1 MEDHSLGCVPD
12 VREPVSLET
21 EDRLMDCLADF
32 HGRFWQSPL
41 LSLPWLTQPEWYA
54 DVLGPHQAVD
64 PDALRGAPQGIRDGV
79 SAGWREA
86 KALLPAPV
94 WERLTRPA
102 AELWRAWSDLPR
114 TLIHGDTKVANFAL
128 LPDGRVAAF
137 DWTNLGAAPATLDIG
152 WYLAVNGTRLH
163 RSKEDF
169 IARYRELL
177 EARLGSPLPDA
188 LWERMM
194 DAAVFSGARMLLWSK
209 AVGLRE
215 NTPYRRGD
223 WDWWAERLAAWSRR

>member
-1 MEDHSLGCVPD
+1 GD
-12 VREPVSLET
+12 ET
-21 EDRLMDCLADF
+21 
-32 HGRFWQSPL
+32 
-41 LSLPWLTQPEWYA
+41 
-54 DVLGPHQAVD
+54 
-64 PDALRGAPQGIRDGV
+64 ALRGAPQSIRDGV
-79 SAGWREA
+79 RTGWSDAR
-86 KALLPAPV
+86 KSLPAEVLDRLSLPAEQV
-94 WERLTRPA
+94 WRD
-102 AELWRAWSDLPR
+102 WSDLPR
-114 TLIHGDTKVANFAL
+114 TLIHGDTKVANFAF

-177 EARLGSPLPDA
+177 QSRRGTPLPDT
-188 LWERMM
+188 LWDRMM

-215 NTPYRRGD
+215 NTSYRRAD
-223 WDWWAERLAAWSRR
+223 WDWWADRLTAWSRR